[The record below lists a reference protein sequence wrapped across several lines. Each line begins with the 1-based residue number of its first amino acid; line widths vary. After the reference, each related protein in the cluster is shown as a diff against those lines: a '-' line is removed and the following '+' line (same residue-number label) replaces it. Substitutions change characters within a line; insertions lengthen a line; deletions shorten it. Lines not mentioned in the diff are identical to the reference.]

1 MTKDNIFY
9 LVQNPSGALPLTPL
23 LDSFERFG
31 SDTKLEHNEKPYV
44 IYPGDP
50 DVNYLD
56 YADHSEFRFIA
67 ILCDEL
73 LSKRGSSIDAEG
85 VPTYFLDGLK
95 LFNEREI
102 YSVDGNENV
111 LMRARTLKDVDHL
124 VEVFLENPDFDYFI
138 KCPPIDSVLA
148 TKGSSLR
155 AALMQ
160 TLRPDAVDQL

>member
-1 MTKDNIFY
+1 MKDNIFY
-9 LVQNPSGALPLTPL
+9 LVQNPNGALPLTPL
-23 LDSFERFG
+23 LDSFERFP
-31 SDTKLEHNEKPYV
+31 SKLEHNERSYV

-50 DVNYLD
+50 DINYLD

-73 LSKRGSSIDAEG
+73 LSLRGSSIDAEG
-85 VPTYFLDGLK
+85 VPTSFLDALR
-95 LFNEREI
+95 LYNEREI

-111 LMRARTLKDVDHL
+111 LMRAKTLKDVDHL

-138 KCPPIDSVLA
+138 KCPPIDNVLA
-148 TKGSSLR
+148 MKGSSLR

-160 TLRPDAVDQL
+160 TLRPDVVGQS